1 MLPLVSMNGITKFFG
16 PVKVLDRVDFSI
28 YPGEVHILA
37 GENGAGKS
45 TLVKILA
52 GAYSDYQGRIVMED
66 REIRPSSPLD
76 ANRLGIA
83 AIHQELSLI
92 PSMTVV
98 DNFFLGHPMT
108 RSGFVMQKAHRQS
121 AGEILS
127 RAGVDVSVATF
138 VEDLPIS
145 VQQLIEITR
154 AIRLNARILIMD
166 EPSSALNAHD
176 VETLFTLVRQLKG
189 EKRGI
194 VYITHRLEEIH
205 RLADR
210 ITVLRD
216 GKLVGSA
223 LATEVPEKKLI
234 QWMVGREMEEQFPRH
249 TPQISSEALRV
260 ENFSVHRASRA
271 HRPHVDRV
279 SFSAARG
286 EIVGI
291 GGLQGS
297 GASELFLG
305 LFGALPKRTEG
316 RVSLEGKAVHIRSPR
331 DAIAKG
337 ISLLTNDRKATGL
350 ISSMSVTANI
360 CAASMANLAA
370 QGWRRPREESRVA
383 SEMGKA
389 LQLRAASLEMEVGDL
404 SGGNQQKVAIGK
416 WLTTNPRI
424 MLLDEPTRGIDVGAK
439 HEIYQLMNE
448 WTARGISILLVTSEM
463 PELLAMSDRIIV
475 MHRGV
480 ITAEL
485 SRQEISAEKVLE
497 AAMGKTNGGGNGQ

>member
-1 MLPLVSMNGITKFFG
+1 
-16 PVKVLDRVDFSI
+16 
-28 YPGEVHILA
+28 
-37 GENGAGKS
+37 
-45 TLVKILA
+45 
-52 GAYSDYQGRIVMED
+52 
-66 REIRPSSPLD
+66 
-76 ANRLGIA
+76 
-83 AIHQELSLI
+83 
-92 PSMTVV
+92 
-98 DNFFLGHPMT
+98 
-108 RSGFVMQKAHRQS
+108 
-121 AGEILS
+121 
-127 RAGVDVSVATF
+127 
-138 VEDLPIS
+138 
-145 VQQLIEITR
+145 
-154 AIRLNARILIMD
+154 
-166 EPSSALNAHD
+166 
-176 VETLFTLVRQLKG
+176 
-189 EKRGI
+189 
-194 VYITHRLEEIH
+194 
-205 RLADR
+205 
-210 ITVLRD
+210 
-216 GKLVGSA
+216 
-223 LATEVPEKKLI
+223 
-234 QWMVGREMEEQFPRH
+234 MEEQFPRH